1 MMTKPEW
8 TGLETEKFTRLNGHQ
23 VRDNITPKLNRG
35 PSDGGS
41 CFENFE
47 GLPEA
52 RLGAHSCNSSTGD
65 AGPS

>member
-1 MMTKPEW
+1 MTKPKW
-8 TGLETEKFTRLNGHQ
+8 TVLATERFSGLNSHQ
-23 VRDNITPKLNRG
+23 ARDNMTPKLNKG

-52 RLGAHSCNSSTGD
+52 RLGAQSCNPSTGEAD
-65 AGPS
+65 PS